1 MPKDPKKFGDI
12 KGGLDTMETEAVA
25 FPVLIGH
32 PNIVRAIGHIAH
44 QLPAAMLPPGIRQ
57 PGSVYSVRPAV
68 THLALEFCLGGS
80 LASYIE

>member
-1 MPKDPKKFGDI
+1 MPKDSKNLGNI
-12 KGGLDTMETEAVA
+12 QGGLDTMETEAVA
-25 FPVLIGH
+25 FPVLVGH

-57 PGSVYSVRPAV
+57 PGSVRPAV
-68 THLALEFCLGGS
+68 THLVLEFCSGGS